1 MIYRVILSPDA
12 KAGIRSAVRW
22 YFQHDINVSFR
33 FRAELKTTLRRIAR
47 NPYEFA
53 LVADRLRR
61 ARMKRFPYWIYFT
74 LAAGA
79 VYVVAVSH
87 QRQLNPWNKP

>member
-22 YFQHDINVSFR
+22 YFQHDIKVSFR
-33 FRAELKTTLRRIAR
+33 FRAELKTTLRRIAQ

-53 LVADRLRR
+53 LIVDRFRR

-74 LAAGA
+74 LVAGT

-87 QRQLNPWNKP
+87 QRRLNPLHRP